1 MRRWAWLL
9 AALSVVVWLGGCA
22 ESSYPADKSTSNVLK
37 SINDEY
43 IINNLPLDYKV
54 SVVRYN
60 SKFTNNLLH
69 VMVDVK
75 NHKQKRYFLEYRFR
89 WFDDTGFEIGKTP
102 WLPLTING
110 MEYRSIE
117 GIAHD
122 PRAESFKFY
131 IRAKQ

>member
-1 MRRWAWLL
+1 
-9 AALSVVVWLGGCA
+9 
-22 ESSYPADKSTSNVLK
+22 
-37 SINDEY
+37 
-43 IINNLPLDYKV
+43 
-54 SVVRYN
+54 
-60 SKFTNNLLH
+60 
-69 VMVDVK
+69 MVDVK